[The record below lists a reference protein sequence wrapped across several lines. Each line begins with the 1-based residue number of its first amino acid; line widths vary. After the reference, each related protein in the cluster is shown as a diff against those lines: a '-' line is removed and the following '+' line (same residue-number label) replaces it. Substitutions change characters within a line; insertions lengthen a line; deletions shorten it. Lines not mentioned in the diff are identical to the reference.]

1 MQQLEYI
8 TVRDAANKWK
18 ISEKDILSLC
28 QKDKIIGVAKL
39 GDKWIIPKNANKPKE
54 IISNNNSPKPFLKWA
69 GGKTQLL
76 PTLRENYPNDL
87 GTNITKY
94 CEPMVGAGAVLFD
107 IINNYSID
115 EVLICD
121 CNYELINT
129 YNIIKNDVGYLV
141 ELLSGYE
148 SNFLSLD
155 NDNRKLFYY
164 DKREKFNK
172 LMQNRNNDNQLE
184 RASLFLFLNKTCFN
198 GLYRV
203 NKKGL
208 FNVPMGSYKNPT
220 ICDSNNLFMV
230 SEKLKNVNII
240 HGDFSDT
247 SDFIDDKTF
256 VYIDPPYR
264 PLNKTSEFTSY
275 NSLDFNDDEQIRLA
289 KYFYSLDLKKAKVLL
304 SNSDPKNTDDEDYF
318 FDELYRGYC
327 MHRVDAKRSINS
339 KGNLRGCIKELL
351 IKNYWE

>member
-54 IISNNNSPKPFLKWA
+54 LVSSKNIAKPFLKWA

-76 PTLRENYPNDL
+76 SNLRENYPNDL

-107 IINNYSID
+107 IINNYNIN
-115 EVLICD
+115 EVLISD

-129 YNIIKNDVGYLV
+129 YDVVKNNVGCLV
-141 ELLSGYE
+141 ELLYSYE
-148 SNFLSLD
+148 SDFLSLD
-155 NDNRKLFYY
+155 NDNRKIFYY
-164 DKREKFNK
+164 DKREKFNQ
-172 LMQNRNNDNQLE
+172 LIQNRNDCNQLE

-203 NKKGL
+203 NKKGM

-220 ICDSNNLFMV
+220 ICDSNNLFLA

-240 HGDFSDT
+240 HGDFFDT

-304 SNSDPKNTDDEDYF
+304 SNSDPKNTNSDDEF
-318 FDELYRGYC
+318 FDDLYNDYVISRIN
-327 MHRVDAKRSINS
+327 AKRSINS
-339 KGNLRGCIKELL
+339 KGNLRGCVKELL